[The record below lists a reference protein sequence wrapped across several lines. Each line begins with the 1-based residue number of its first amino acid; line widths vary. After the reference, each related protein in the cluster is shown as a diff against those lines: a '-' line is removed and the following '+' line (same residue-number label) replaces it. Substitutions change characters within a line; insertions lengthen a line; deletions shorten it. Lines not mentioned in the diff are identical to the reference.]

1 MAFST
6 AALNAHLDEV
16 AEAHEAIDAAYA
28 AYDRGETDDRGDCD
42 YAYRGL
48 DLAESALAHFL
59 APVLASPIFVHA

>member
-6 AALNAHLDEV
+6 AALNRHLDHV
-16 AEAHEAIDAAYA
+16 AEAVEELAEAFE
-28 AYDRGETDDRGDCD
+28 AYDRGDAPDRGDCD

-48 DLAESALAHFL
+48 GIAESHLAEFL